1 MPLKQYRKKRDF
13 KKTKE
18 PKGVKK
24 SSKGKAL
31 RFVIQKHAARN
42 LHYDLRLEHR
52 GVLLSWAVPKGP
64 PRTKG
69 LKRLAIQVEDHPLSY
84 GDFEGIIPK
93 GEYGAGKVEI
103 WDKGTYLAKD
113 AETRKDSEK
122 QMAAGLKK
130 GHIAVTLS
138 GKKMKGNFDLVLL
151 KRPGQK
157 KMWIFFKR

>member
-1 MPLKQYRKKRDF
+1 M
-13 KKTKE
+13 
-18 PKGVKK
+18 
-24 SSKGKAL
+24 
-31 RFVIQKHAARN
+31 
-42 LHYDLRLEHR
+42 
-52 GVLLSWAVPKGP
+52 SWAVPKGP

-84 GDFEGIIPK
+84 GDFEGTIPK

-103 WDKGTYLAKD
+103 WDRGTYLAKD

-122 QMAAGLKK
+122 QMAVGLKK
-130 GHIAVTLS
+130 GHVAVTLS
-138 GKKMKGNFDLVLL
+138 GKKMKGNYDLVLL